1 MNHQLQGGNQ
11 APKHGAVLP
20 SSATALGAPLQALL
34 REWLQLKGT
43 LKVITALPTTPSGC
57 LGPHA
62 FTLAEV
68 FAAMEWIIWVCQEN
82 SSVFFFFSIE
92 NCLVIKIEGGWGG
105 WRDTKCQGNGCCLA
119 LKPGLK
125 AASPWAVSTDR
136 NQLVTHH
143 RKASSQAQHTHRADR
158 LIIIARLTGSSPL
171 LSSQS

>member
-105 WRDTKCQGNGCCLA
+105 MEGHEMSGEWMLPCPKTRAKSSIPMGCQ
-119 LKPGLK
+119 
-125 AASPWAVSTDR
+125 
-136 NQLVTHH
+136 H
-143 RKASSQAQHTHRADR
+143 RSESAGHSSQE
-158 LIIIARLTGSSPL
+158 GE
-171 LSSQS
+171 QSGTAHP